1 MKGPYERLK
10 YDLRRFWECPQCQRR
25 QRTDGTITGLICNC
39 QLAVE
44 ENQRVSMRLS
54 RDDIRRSSVTQPQ
67 PSAPEENPPVEAAP
81 PPEEPATADDSS
93 VQAPTPTPAE
103 PAREAASTGTVA
115 ATPEDPEEPVEATA
129 TESETPTASENPII
143 SDAAATPENTP
154 GSG

>member
-25 QRTDGTITGLICNC
+25 QRTDGTVTGLICDC

-54 RDDIRRSSVTQPQ
+54 HDDIRRSSVKQPQ
-67 PSAPEENPPVEAAP
+67 PSTLGEDPPVEAAL

-93 VQAPTPTPAE
+93 VQAPTPAE
-103 PAREAASTGTVA
+103 PAREEASTGTVA

-129 TESETPTASENPII
+129 TESETPTASENPTI